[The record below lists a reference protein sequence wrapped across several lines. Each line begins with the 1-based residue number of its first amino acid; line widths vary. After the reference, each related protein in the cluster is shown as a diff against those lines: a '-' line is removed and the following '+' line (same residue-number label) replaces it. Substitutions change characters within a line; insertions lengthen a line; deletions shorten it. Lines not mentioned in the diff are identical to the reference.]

1 MEDTSDGELLA
12 AWKAGDPRGFE
23 ALVDRY
29 QAALLSHARALL
41 GQGQGGQDAVQ
52 DAFLKLAKRP
62 PELPAFLE
70 GPPEGAHKPL
80 AAWLHT
86 VTRNLCMDALRSE
99 SRRRQR
105 EQTAAQSEA
114 TAGGLDAIEAADT
127 RARVERGLERLP
139 DDQREVLVLRL
150 LGERSYREIAEITG
164 KKLGTIGWL
173 ISVGM
178 QSLAAELAPLFAPQ
192 NESTGGPAATSGP
205 GAPSLQGGLS

>member
-1 MEDTSDGELLA
+1 MEDTNDGELLA

-52 DAFLKLAKRP
+52 DAFLRLANR
-62 PELPAFLE
+62 
-70 GPPEGAHKPL
+70 PPEGAHKSL

-86 VTRNLCMDALRSE
+86 VTRNLCMDAIRSE
-99 SRRRQR
+99 NRRRQR
-105 EQTAAQSEA
+105 EQTAAQMEA
-114 TAGGLDAIEAADT
+114 TPGGLDAIEAADT

-205 GAPSLQGGLS
+205 AAPSLQGGLS